1 MSIEAAPESQQS
13 TSNLR
18 VSEFTALPTPQ
29 DMIAELPLD
38 PRMADV
44 VGRGRDEVRAIMDG
58 VDDRLLVIVGPCS
71 IHDPKAG
78 LEYARR
84 LVSQAEKHRED
95 LLIVMRTY
103 FEKPRTTV
111 GWKGLINDPRLD
123 GSHDIAAGL
132 RAARGF
138 LRQVTALGLPTA
150 TEFLEPISPQ
160 YMADLVSWGAIGA
173 RTTESQIH
181 RQLASGLSMP
191 IGFKNGTDGDLQVA
205 LDACSAAAAA
215 QAFLGIDGGGRAA
228 LVSTAGNPDTH
239 IILRGGRKGPN
250 YSAAD
255 VEAASAKLAGKR
267 AEPSAD
273 RGRQPCQQRQE
284 PPPPGRGRPRN
295 RLAAGKRRPSAGA
308 IAGVMLESFL
318 VGGAQGP
325 GVAAMPRA
333 RTICSTARG
342 QDACMDWDVTAASGA
357 LAALRS
363 DAPAPRAE
371 PAGGASRGDSGG
383 DLSHWHHKHLELLA
397 HGCLMAQHRRT
408 AMSSRWGWRSLEQ
421 RNKGNVSGGQFL
433 QRTLLDRG

>member
-1 MSIEAAPESQQS
+1 MSIEAAPGTQHS

-18 VSEFTALPTPQ
+18 VSEFTPLPTPQ
-29 DMIAELPLD
+29 DLMAELPLEA
-38 PRMADV
+38 RLAEV

-132 RAARGF
+132 RAARAF

-160 YMADLVSWGAIGA
+160 YVADLVAWGAIGA

-215 QAFLGIDGGGRAA
+215 QSFLGIDDDGRAA
-228 LVSTAGNPDTH
+228 LVATAGNPDTH
-239 IILRGGRKGPN
+239 VILRGGRKGPN

-255 VEAASAKLAGKR
+255 VAAASAKLAAKQLNPRLIVDASHANSGKNHHR
-267 AEPSAD
+267 QAEVALEIGAQLESA
-273 RGRQPCQQRQE
+273 G
-284 PPPPGRGRPRN
+284 
-295 RLAAGKRRPSAGA
+295 AAAGA

-318 VGGAQGP
+318 VGGAQTLE
-325 GVAAMPRA
+325 VNAAV
-333 RTICSTARG
+333 TATGTAAGTAAGKADGKNTAAGRDELVYG
-342 QDACMDWDVTAASGA
+342 QSVTDACMDWDVTASVLGQ
-357 LAALRS
+357 LAASART
-363 DAPAPRAE
+363 
-371 PAGGASRGDSGG
+371 
-383 DLSHWHHKHLELLA
+383 
-397 HGCLMAQHRRT
+397 RRT
-408 AMSSRWGWRSLEQ
+408 RA
-421 RNKGNVSGGQFL
+421 
-433 QRTLLDRG
+433 

>member
-1 MSIEAAPESQQS
+1 MTSIAAEPTESLHSAAATDAAQPA

-18 VSEFTALPTPQ
+18 VARFEPLPAPQ
-29 DMIAELPLD
+29 DLIAELPLD
-38 PRMADV
+38 ARSAAV
-44 VGRGRDEVRAIMDG
+44 VDRGRDQVRAIMDG

-84 LVSQAEKHRED
+84 LVSRAEKHKED

-111 GWKGLINDPRLD
+111 GWKGLINDPHLD

-138 LRQVTALGLPTA
+138 LKQVTALGLPTA

-205 LDACSAAAAA
+205 IDACGASAAE
-215 QAFLGIDGGGRAA
+215 QAFLGIDDDGRAA
-228 LVSTAGNPDTH
+228 LVATSGNPDTH
-239 IILRGGRKGPN
+239 VILRGGRKGPN

-255 VEAASAKLAGKR
+255 VAAASAKLAAKGLNPRLIVDASHANSGKSHHR
-267 AEPSAD
+267 QAEVALEI
-273 RGRQPCQQRQE
+273 GAQLE
-284 PPPPGRGRPRN
+284 
-295 RLAAGKRRPSAGA
+295 AGA
-308 IAGVMLESFL
+308 SSPIAGVMLESFL
-318 VGGAQGP
+318 VGGAQNLD
-325 GVAAMPRA
+325 VAEQL
-333 RTICSTARG
+333 SGEQELVYG
-342 QDACMDWDVTAASGA
+342 QSVTDACMEWDVTASVLEQ
-357 LAALRS
+357 LAASARKR
-363 DAPAPRAE
+363 RAVV
-371 PAGGASRGDSGG
+371 AA
-383 DLSHWHHKHLELLA
+383 
-397 HGCLMAQHRRT
+397 
-408 AMSSRWGWRSLEQ
+408 
-421 RNKGNVSGGQFL
+421 
-433 QRTLLDRG
+433 

>member
-1 MSIEAAPESQQS
+1 MSTAPAATATEPSTRAAAQAGTPAAKS

-29 DMIAELPLD
+29 ELIAELPLD
-38 PRMADV
+38 ARVTDV
-44 VGRGRDEVRAIMDG
+44 VERGRDEVRAIMDA

-84 LVSQAEKHRED
+84 LVSQAEKHKED

-123 GSHDIAAGL
+123 GSHDMVTGL
-132 RAARGF
+132 RTARQF
-138 LRQVTALGLPTA
+138 LQQVTALGLPTA

-160 YMADLVSWGAIGA
+160 YMADLISWGAIGA

-205 LDACSAAAAA
+205 IDACGAAAAA
-215 QAFLGIDGGGRAA
+215 QAFLGIDGDGRAA
-228 LVSTAGNPDTH
+228 LVATAGNPDTH
-239 IILRGGRKGPN
+239 VILRGGRKGPN

-255 VEAASAKLAGKR
+255 VETASDKLAGKGLNPR
-267 AEPSAD
+267 LIVDASHANSGKSHHRQAEVALEIGAQLEDGGPSAD
-273 RGRQPCQQRQE
+273 
-284 PPPPGRGRPRN
+284 
-295 RLAAGKRRPSAGA
+295 A

-318 VGGAQGP
+318 VGGAQNLD
-325 GVAAMPRA
+325 VTEHAAGR
-333 RTICSTARG
+333 SELVYG
-342 QDACMDWDVTAASGA
+342 QSVTDACMEWDVSVSVLDQLASSA
-357 LAALRS
+357 R
-363 DAPAPRAE
+363 
-371 PAGGASRGDSGG
+371 
-383 DLSHWHHKHLELLA
+383 K
-397 HGCLMAQHRRT
+397 RRT
-408 AMSSRWGWRSLEQ
+408 G
-421 RNKGNVSGGQFL
+421 K
-433 QRTLLDRG
+433 

>member
-1 MSIEAAPESQQS
+1 MSTATAATSAEPSPRAAAQAGTPAAKT

-29 DMIAELPLD
+29 ELIAELPLD
-38 PRMADV
+38 ARVTDV
-44 VGRGRDEVRAIMDG
+44 VERGRDEVRAIMDG

-84 LVSQAEKHRED
+84 LVSQAEKHKED

-123 GSHDIAAGL
+123 GSHDMATGL
-132 RAARGF
+132 RTARQF
-138 LRQVTALGLPTA
+138 LQQVTALGLPTA

-160 YMADLVSWGAIGA
+160 YMADLISWGAIGA

-205 LDACSAAAAA
+205 IEACGAAAAA
-215 QAFLGIDGGGRAA
+215 QAFLGIDGDGRAA
-228 LVSTAGNPDTH
+228 LVATAGNPDTH
-239 IILRGGRKGPN
+239 VILRGGRKGPN

-255 VEAASAKLAGKR
+255 VESASDKLAGKGLNPR
-267 AEPSAD
+267 LIVDASHANSGKSHHRQAEVALEIGAQLEDGGPSAD
-273 RGRQPCQQRQE
+273 
-284 PPPPGRGRPRN
+284 
-295 RLAAGKRRPSAGA
+295 A

-318 VGGAQGP
+318 VGGAQNLD
-325 GVAAMPRA
+325 VTEHAAGR
-333 RTICSTARG
+333 SELVYG
-342 QDACMDWDVTAASGA
+342 QSVTDACMEWDVSVSVLDQLASSA
-357 LAALRS
+357 R
-363 DAPAPRAE
+363 
-371 PAGGASRGDSGG
+371 
-383 DLSHWHHKHLELLA
+383 K
-397 HGCLMAQHRRT
+397 RRT
-408 AMSSRWGWRSLEQ
+408 G
-421 RNKGNVSGGQFL
+421 K
-433 QRTLLDRG
+433 

>member
-1 MSIEAAPESQQS
+1 MSIEAAPDSQHA

-18 VSEFTALPTPQ
+18 ISEFTALPTPQ
-29 DMIAELPLD
+29 EIIAELPLD
-38 PRMADV
+38 ARGSEV

-132 RAARGF
+132 RAARQF

-160 YMADLVSWGAIGA
+160 YLADLVAWGAIGA

-191 IGFKNGTDGDLQVA
+191 IGFKNGTDGGLQVA

-215 QAFLGIDGGGRAA
+215 QAFLGIDADGRAA

-239 IILRGGRKGPN
+239 IILRGGSGGPN
-250 YSAAD
+250 FSAAD
-255 VEAASAKLAGKR
+255 VEAASANLAGRQLNPRLIVDASHANSGKNHHR
-267 AEPSAD
+267 QAEVALEIGAQLEDGGASA
-273 RGRQPCQQRQE
+273 
-284 PPPPGRGRPRN
+284 
-295 RLAAGKRRPSAGA
+295 SAV
-308 IAGVMLESFL
+308 AGVMLESFL
-318 VGGAQGP
+318 VGGAQALDVADGP
-325 GVAAMPRA
+325 
-333 RTICSTARG
+333 TALVYG
-342 QDACMDWDVTAASGA
+342 QSVTDACMDWEVTASVLGQ
-357 LAALRS
+357 LAASARARRLR
-363 DAPAPRAE
+363 D
-371 PAGGASRGDSGG
+371 
-383 DLSHWHHKHLELLA
+383 
-397 HGCLMAQHRRT
+397 
-408 AMSSRWGWRSLEQ
+408 
-421 RNKGNVSGGQFL
+421 
-433 QRTLLDRG
+433 

>member
-1 MSIEAAPESQQS
+1 MSPAASTEARHSSSKQP

-18 VSEFTALPTPQ
+18 ISEFTSLPTPQ
-29 DMIAELPLD
+29 EMIAELPLD
-38 PRMADV
+38 TRAADV
-44 VGRGRDEVRAIMDG
+44 VERGRDEVRAIMDG

-84 LVSQAEKHRED
+84 LVSQAEKHKED

-123 GSHDIAAGL
+123 GTHHIAGGL

-138 LRQVTALGLPTA
+138 LQQVTSLGLPTA

-160 YMADLVSWGAIGA
+160 YTADLVSWGAIGA

-205 LDACSAAAAA
+205 VDACSAAGAA
-215 QAFLGIDGGGRAA
+215 QSFLGMDGDGRAA
-228 LVSTAGNPDTH
+228 LVATAGNPDAH
-239 IILRGGRKGPN
+239 VILRGGRRGPN

-255 VEAASAKLAGKR
+255 VEAASAKLAAKGLNPRLIVDASHANSGKSHHR
-267 AEPSAD
+267 QAEVAFEIGAQLEDS
-273 RGRQPCQQRQE
+273 G
-284 PPPPGRGRPRN
+284 
-295 RLAAGKRRPSAGA
+295 AAAGA

-318 VGGAQGP
+318 VGGAQTLD
-325 GVAAMPRA
+325 VEDHAAGR
-333 RTICSTARG
+333 SELVYG
-342 QDACMDWDVTAASGA
+342 QSVTDACMEWDVTASVLGQ
-357 LAALRS
+357 LAASARK
-363 DAPAPRAE
+363 R
-371 PAGGASRGDSGG
+371 R
-383 DLSHWHHKHLELLA
+383 LA
-397 HGCLMAQHRRT
+397 
-408 AMSSRWGWRSLEQ
+408 
-421 RNKGNVSGGQFL
+421 L
-433 QRTLLDRG
+433 QG

>member
-1 MSIEAAPESQQS
+1 MSIEAAAGTQHP

-18 VSEFTALPTPQ
+18 VSEFTPLPTPQ
-29 DMIAELPLD
+29 DLMAELPLESHL
-38 PRMADV
+38 AAV
-44 VGRGRDEVRAIMDG
+44 VERSRDEVRAIMDG

-132 RAARGF
+132 RAARAF

-160 YMADLVSWGAIGA
+160 YVADLVAWGAIGA

-215 QAFLGIDGGGRAA
+215 QAFLGIDDDGRAA
-228 LVSTAGNPDTH
+228 LVATAGNPDTH
-239 IILRGGRKGPN
+239 VILRGGRRGPN

-255 VEAASAKLAGKR
+255 VEAASAKLAAKQLNPRLIVDASHANSGKNHHR
-267 AEPSAD
+267 QAEVALEIGSQLESA
-273 RGRQPCQQRQE
+273 G
-284 PPPPGRGRPRN
+284 
-295 RLAAGKRRPSAGA
+295 AAAGA

-318 VGGAQGP
+318 VGGAQNLDVTAGNAE
-325 GVAAMPRA
+325 GAAGGA
-333 RTICSTARG
+333 GKDGLVYG
-342 QDACMDWDVTAASGA
+342 QSVTDACMDWDVTASVLGQ
-357 LAALRS
+357 LAASART
-363 DAPAPRAE
+363 
-371 PAGGASRGDSGG
+371 
-383 DLSHWHHKHLELLA
+383 
-397 HGCLMAQHRRT
+397 RRT
-408 AMSSRWGWRSLEQ
+408 R
-421 RNKGNVSGGQFL
+421 V
-433 QRTLLDRG
+433 

>member
-1 MSIEAAPESQQS
+1 MSIEAATGPQHS

-18 VSEFTALPTPQ
+18 VSEFTPLPTPQ
-29 DMIAELPLD
+29 DIMAELPLEA
-38 PRMADV
+38 RLAEV

-132 RAARGF
+132 RAARSF

-160 YMADLVSWGAIGA
+160 YVADLVAWGAIGA

-215 QAFLGIDGGGRAA
+215 QAFLGIDDDGRAA
-228 LVSTAGNPDTH
+228 LVATAGNPDTH
-239 IILRGGRKGPN
+239 VILRGGRKGPN

-255 VEAASAKLAGKR
+255 VEAASAKLAAKQLNPRLIVDASHANSGKNHHR
-267 AEPSAD
+267 QAEVALEIGAQLESA
-273 RGRQPCQQRQE
+273 G
-284 PPPPGRGRPRN
+284 G
-295 RLAAGKRRPSAGA
+295 AAGA

-318 VGGAQGP
+318 VGGAQTLE
-325 GVAAMPRA
+325 VNAAVNAVTGTGRDELVY
-333 RTICSTARG
+333 G
-342 QDACMDWDVTAASGA
+342 QSVTDACMDWDVTASVLGQ
-357 LAALRS
+357 LAASART
-363 DAPAPRAE
+363 
-371 PAGGASRGDSGG
+371 
-383 DLSHWHHKHLELLA
+383 
-397 HGCLMAQHRRT
+397 RRT
-408 AMSSRWGWRSLEQ
+408 RA
-421 RNKGNVSGGQFL
+421 
-433 QRTLLDRG
+433 

>member
-1 MSIEAAPESQQS
+1 MSIEAAADTQHP

-18 VSEFTALPTPQ
+18 VSEFTPLPTPQ
-29 DMIAELPLD
+29 ELMAELPLEA
-38 PRMADV
+38 RMAEV

-95 LLIVMRTY
+95 LMIVMRTY

-123 GSHDIAAGL
+123 GSHDIPAGL
-132 RAARGF
+132 RAARAF

-160 YMADLVSWGAIGA
+160 YVADLVAWGAIGA

-205 LDACSAAAAA
+205 LDACSAAASA
-215 QAFLGIDGGGRAA
+215 QAFLGIDDAGRAA
-228 LVSTAGNPDTH
+228 LVATAGNPDTH

-255 VEAASAKLAGKR
+255 VEAASA
-267 AEPSAD
+267 D
-273 RGRQPCQQRQE
+273 
-284 PPPPGRGRPRN
+284 
-295 RLAAGKRRPSAGA
+295 LAARQLNPRLIVDASHANSGKNHHRQAEVALEIGSQLEGAGAAAGA

-318 VGGAQGP
+318 VGGAQNLDVHAP
-325 GVAAMPRA
+325 GTDGAARDELVY
-333 RTICSTARG
+333 G
-342 QDACMDWDVTAASGA
+342 QSVTDACMDWDVTASVLGQ
-357 LAALRS
+357 LAASART
-363 DAPAPRAE
+363 
-371 PAGGASRGDSGG
+371 
-383 DLSHWHHKHLELLA
+383 
-397 HGCLMAQHRRT
+397 RRT
-408 AMSSRWGWRSLEQ
+408 RA
-421 RNKGNVSGGQFL
+421 
-433 QRTLLDRG
+433 

>member
-1 MSIEAAPESQQS
+1 MSIEAAPGTQHP

-18 VSEFTALPTPQ
+18 VSEFTPLPTPQ
-29 DMIAELPLD
+29 DLMAELPLEA
-38 PRMADV
+38 RLAEV

-132 RAARGF
+132 RAARAF

-160 YMADLVSWGAIGA
+160 YVADLVAWGAIGA

-215 QAFLGIDGGGRAA
+215 QAFLGIDDDGRAA
-228 LVSTAGNPDTH
+228 LVATAGNPDTH
-239 IILRGGRKGPN
+239 VILRGGRKGPN

-255 VEAASAKLAGKR
+255 VEAASAKLAAKQLNPRLIVDASHANSGKNHHR
-267 AEPSAD
+267 QAEVALEI
-273 RGRQPCQQRQE
+273 GAQLE
-284 PPPPGRGRPRN
+284 NAG
-295 RLAAGKRRPSAGA
+295 AAAGA

-318 VGGAQGP
+318 VGGAQTLE
-325 GVAAMPRA
+325 VNAAVNAVTGTGRDELVY
-333 RTICSTARG
+333 G
-342 QDACMDWDVTAASGA
+342 QSVTDACMDWDVTASVLGQ
-357 LAALRS
+357 LAASART
-363 DAPAPRAE
+363 
-371 PAGGASRGDSGG
+371 
-383 DLSHWHHKHLELLA
+383 
-397 HGCLMAQHRRT
+397 RRT
-408 AMSSRWGWRSLEQ
+408 RA
-421 RNKGNVSGGQFL
+421 
-433 QRTLLDRG
+433 